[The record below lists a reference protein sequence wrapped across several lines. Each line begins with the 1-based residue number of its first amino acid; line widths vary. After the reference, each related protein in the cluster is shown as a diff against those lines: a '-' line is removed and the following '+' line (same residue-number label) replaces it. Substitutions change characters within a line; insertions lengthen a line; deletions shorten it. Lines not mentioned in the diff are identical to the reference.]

1 MFIVDD
7 KRVTTMRTRLGQAS
21 DLIDDDNY
29 LPMFRNRQKE
39 YPEEFKESLKIARK
53 KKNPSHYFASIWSV
67 KNLKQSLKWIRSII
81 NRAKDAM
88 LEKRHQIEL
97 LKRER
102 DIKQNLNA
110 AGRTKLKSLIGS
122 ELFTLKN

>member
-7 KRVTTMRTRLGQAS
+7 KRITTMRTRLGQAS
-21 DLIDDDNY
+21 NLIDDDKF

-67 KNLKQSLKWIRSII
+67 KNLKQSLEWIRSII
-81 NRAKDAM
+81 NRAKNKT
-88 LEKRHQIEL
+88 LEKLHQREII
-97 LKRER
+97 KREQN
-102 DIKQNLNA
+102 IKQNINA
-110 AGRTKLKSLIGS
+110 AGRAKLKSLIKS
-122 ELFTLKN
+122 DLFTIRS